1 MSSGGGWRYK
11 SKNYLRKCSGNAYL
25 LNIIRIFGVEAV
37 WKQPNLPPH
46 RSTIY
51 LSEEYNP
58 VFTLSG
64 GWRQNK
70 KNIFKRKKHRVSELY
85 EGYIGVLMYKLPEYN
100 VFLLFRFKK
109 HDVIDGHIGNAFLGE
124 HLWLITQHV
133 RKTNAIIRGF
143 DEMAE

>member
-1 MSSGGGWRYK
+1 LSSGGGWRYK

-37 WKQPNLPPH
+37 WKQPDLPPH

-85 EGYIGVLMYKLPEYN
+85 EGYIEVLMYKLP
-100 VFLLFRFKK
+100 
-109 HDVIDGHIGNAFLGE
+109 
-124 HLWLITQHV
+124 
-133 RKTNAIIRGF
+133 
-143 DEMAE
+143 

>member
-1 MSSGGGWRYK
+1 MWKQCGSNRICLHTVQPSTYQTHTKQIFTQWR
-11 SKNYLRKCSGNAYL
+11 
-25 LNIIRIFGVEAV
+25 VEA
-37 WKQPNLPPH
+37 KQ
-46 RSTIY
+46 
-51 LSEEYNP
+51 
-58 VFTLSG
+58 
-64 GWRQNK
+64 

>member
-1 MSSGGGWRYK
+1 VEDGWRFGGGSEIPRFLQIVINQNNTKKSMPSGGGWRYK

-46 RSTIY
+46 LSSISTSKRY
-51 LSEEYNP
+51 KA

-70 KNIFKRKKHRVSELY
+70 KIFSKEKNIVYLNFMK
-85 EGYIGVLMYKLPEYN
+85 G
-100 VFLLFRFKK
+100 
-109 HDVIDGHIGNAFLGE
+109 
-124 HLWLITQHV
+124 T
-133 RKTNAIIRGF
+133 
-143 DEMAE
+143 